1 MQFLSYIC
9 APNGMKKG
17 YHYILLGLT
26 VVIALV
32 CGWLVPRVNVNS
44 DMTKYLP
51 NQSRMR
57 QGLEIIMSDFSA
69 AQLQSADVKAMF
81 PDVRPDERDVL
92 MAQLNAIQ
100 DVNGVTYN
108 VSADSAYTL
117 FNLVVPKSIDQKALG
132 KAIRERYG
140 DDVIVET
147 SQDGATPPFSVIV
160 IAAILIFTVLFL
172 MAQSWLDPLLI
183 LISTGIAVVINVGTN
198 YFMPSVSITTNYIA
212 PILQLVLSL
221 DYSIVLLNRYRQEL
235 NSGVERTLSQS
246 INTAIQKAIPSII
259 SSALT
264 TVVGLLMLLLMR
276 LKIGMDMGIVL
287 AKGVLCSLFCTF
299 TVLPSLLLL
308 CHNWLQ
314 KTNKRVFVLPTDR
327 ISRFVTHHKVTLVI
341 FIVLLFGSSYY
352 FSRHTE
358 ITFSTNGESK
368 ISKVFPRLNPMLVI
382 YDTKDE
388 PGIMQLADSMKHS
401 ENVLS
406 IVSYPTLLKEQ
417 YTATE
422 LTAHIK
428 RLTTDMADY
437 MPTIDNMSMLTPELM
452 QVVYY
457 LHSGSGD
464 TLAISFPEVMRFIKE
479 ECIEN
484 PLFANVI
491 DERMRSQ
498 IQLLDGLLAI
508 QGNSDD
514 DEEEEEEVE
523 SRKDVQRDNVQSTKV
538 ESGESREESGE
549 TRGKSHQRQEVD
561 AHLTPVS
568 EESQKTKVESQKSK
582 VESGSGSR
590 KHNRGKMAVD
600 GKVSVI
606 QFANILDAIYANE
619 QSHYLRM
626 ITDTT
631 LLRKDMNV
639 RQMADYIGSTNSQT
653 KLIFSMSDYG
663 KRMTPLQYVHFLTDD
678 LFQRK
683 ALRNMVSD
691 EQKNE
696 LIIRERFMDNANIDA
711 YLSIPELSS
720 MLIEYGFHTMSEAR
734 VLAIAQGQ
742 DLLPEQEET
751 IDEEFEH
758 PLYAESDSCEQ
769 LEQELRGTE
778 KITSPIV
785 KSDTE
790 RKAELMV
797 ELMGSDKRYKSNEM
811 VKIFKS
817 LGETIAPSTANLLY
831 CYYGS
836 QHNYNDSLRMSL
848 EGLLYYA
855 ADTLIK
861 DQQVTA
867 FLDEPTRQL
876 IESIPEQLKEGI
888 GMLSHEDYALMV
900 LVTDLPDES
909 DETYA
914 FVERLDTLSAETLNE
929 PCYLVGESVMFDEMK
944 RGFSAEMTRITL
956 FTILAIF
963 LIVALTFKSVLVPTI
978 LVMTVMTA
986 VFVNVTVSGW
996 VSGGM
1001 LYLAYLIVQS
1011 ILMGATIDYG
1021 ILFANYYKENR
1032 RTLDEYESS
1041 TQAYKGSIRTIMTSG
1056 IIMVIGPGVMAV
1068 SVNDVAISSIVGCL
1082 AVGSAVSVLLIL
1094 FVLPGILVA
1103 FDRWVVNKKKCK

>member
-1 MQFLSYIC
+1 
-9 APNGMKKG
+9 MKKG

-147 SQDGATPPFSVIV
+147 SQDGATPPFSVIA

-246 INTAIQKAIPSII
+246 INTAIQKATPSII

-287 AKGVLCSLFCTF
+287 AKGVLCSLICTF

-352 FSRHTE
+352 FSRQTE

-388 PGIMQLADSMKHS
+388 PGIMQLADSMKQS

-514 DEEEEEEVE
+514 EEEEEEEVE
-523 SRKDVQRDNVQSTKV
+523 SQKSKVESQKQIV

-549 TRGKSHQRQEVD
+549 TRGKSHQRQEAD
-561 AHLTPVS
+561 AHLTPIS
-568 EESQKTKVESQKSK
+568 DESQKTKVE
-582 VESGSGSR
+582 SGSR

-631 LLRKDMNV
+631 QLRKDMNV

-711 YLSIPELSS
+711 YLSIQELSS

-778 KITSPIV
+778 KTTSPIV

-855 ADTLIK
+855 ADTLIQ

-876 IESIPEQLKEGI
+876 IESIPEQLKDGI

-914 FVERLDTLSAETLNE
+914 FVERLDTLSAKTLNE

-1032 RTLDEYESS
+1032 RTLDEYDSS

>member
-1 MQFLSYIC
+1 
-9 APNGMKKG
+9 MKKKLYLCRVFLNVFKVRNK
-17 YHYILLGLT
+17 YHYILLVLSLALC
-26 VVIALV
+26 VVCLV
-32 CGWLVPRVNVNS
+32 LIPRVNVNS

-51 NQSRMR
+51 TNSRMR
-57 QGLEIIMSDFSA
+57 QGLEIISSDFSA
-69 AQLQSADVKAMF
+69 AQLQNADVKAMF
-81 PDVRPDERDVL
+81 PDVREDERDIL
-92 MAQLNAIQ
+92 LNQLNALP
-100 DVNGVTYN
+100 DVNGITYN
-108 VSADSAYTL
+108 VSTDSSYTL
-117 FNLVVPKSIDQKALG
+117 FNMVVPKSIDQKALG
-132 KAIRERYG
+132 KSIRERYG

-183 LISTGIAVVINVGTN
+183 LITTGIAVAINVGTN

-235 NSGVERTLSQS
+235 NSGIERTLSQS

-259 SSALT
+259 SSAMT

-287 AKGVLCSLFCTF
+287 AKGVLCSLVCTF

-308 CHNWLQ
+308 FHKALQ
-314 KTNKRVFVLPTDR
+314 KTTKRVFVLPTDR
-327 ISRFVTHHKVTLVI
+327 ISRFVTHHKVSLVI

-352 FSRHTE
+352 FSRQTD
-358 ITFSTNGESK
+358 ITFSTNGKSQ
-368 ISKVFPRLNPMLVI
+368 ISEVFPRLNPMLVV

-388 PGIMQLADSMKHS
+388 EGVMQLADSLRPS
-401 ENVLS
+401 DNVLS

-417 YTATE
+417 YTAEE

-428 RLTTDMADY
+428 RLTVDMADY
-437 MPTIDNMSMLTPELM
+437 VPAIDNMSLLTPELM

-457 LHSGSGD
+457 LHSGSSD
-464 TLAISFPEVMRFIKE
+464 TLTIRFPEIMRFIKE
-479 ECIEN
+479 DCLEN
-484 PLFANVI
+484 PLFSGVI
-491 DERMRSQ
+491 DDHMRSQ

-508 QGNSDD
+508 SNNTE
-514 DEEEEEEVE
+514 DEEESDEEAT
-523 SRKDVQRDNVQSTKV
+523 N
-538 ESGESREESGE
+538 EEPIIAL
-549 TRGKSHQRQEVD
+549 RQDVD
-561 AHLTPVS
+561 AHITPITPNTQEVTTDV
-568 EESQKTKVESQKSK
+568 KNNARY
-582 VESGSGSR
+582 G
-590 KHNRGKMAVD
+590 RGRMISD
-600 GKVSVI
+600 GKISVI
-606 QFANILDAIYANE
+606 QFSSMLDAIYFNE
-619 QSHYLRM
+619 ESAYLHA

-631 LLRKDMNV
+631 LLRKDMNI
-639 RQMADYIGSTNSQT
+639 RQMAEYIGSTNSQT

-683 ALRNMVSD
+683 ALRSMVSD
-691 EQKNE
+691 EQKQE
-696 LIIRERFMDNANIDA
+696 LTIRKRFMDYANSDA
-711 YLSIPELSS
+711 YLSADELSQ
-720 MLIEYGFHTMSEAR
+720 MLIEYGFKTMNEAR
-734 VLAIAQGQ
+734 VLSIARGQ
-742 DLLPEQEET
+742 DLTPEQEKET
-751 IDEEFEH
+751 QHLTSINEEPASSFD
-758 PLYAESDSCEQ
+758 ADSCEV
-769 LEQELRGTE
+769 QEEEPIIVLVAP
-778 KITSPIV
+778 IT
-785 KSDTE
+785 KSENE
-790 RKAELMV
+790 RKAGLMV
-797 ELMGSDKRYKSNEM
+797 ELMESEKEYTSIEM

-817 LGETIAPSTANLLY
+817 LGEDIPLSTVNLLY
-831 CYYGS
+831 SYYGS
-836 QHNYNDSLRMSL
+836 QNYYNDSLRMSL

-861 DQQVTA
+861 DQQVTN
-867 FLDEPTRQL
+867 FLDEQTRQM

-888 GMLSHEDYALMV
+888 GMLSHDDYALMV
-900 LVTDLPDES
+900 LITNLPDES
-909 DETYA
+909 EETYS
-914 FVERLDTLSAETLNE
+914 FVEHLDTLSSDLLTE
-929 PCYLVGESVMFDEMK
+929 PYYLVGESIMFDEMK
-944 RGFSAEMTRITL
+944 QGFSAEMTRITL

-1041 TQAYKGSIRTIMTSG
+1041 TQAYRGSIRTIMTSG

-1068 SVNDVAISSIVGCL
+1068 SVDDVAISSIVGCL

-1103 FDRWVVNKKKCK
+1103 FDKWVVNKKKCK

>member
-1 MQFLSYIC
+1 
-9 APNGMKKG
+9 MKKG

-26 VVIALV
+26 VVIALA

-246 INTAIQKAIPSII
+246 INTAIQKATPSII

-287 AKGVLCSLFCTF
+287 AKGVLCSLICTF

-352 FSRHTE
+352 FSRQTE

-388 PGIMQLADSMKHS
+388 SGIMQLADSMKQS

-491 DERMRSQ
+491 DDRMRSQ

-514 DEEEEEEVE
+514 DEEEEEKVE
-523 SRKDVQRDNVQSTKV
+523 SQKSKVESQKVLASTPGIV

-568 EESQKTKVESQKSK
+568 DESQKTKVESQKSK

-631 LLRKDMNV
+631 QLRKDMNV

-711 YLSIPELSS
+711 YLSIQELSS

-778 KITSPIV
+778 KTTSPIV

-876 IESIPEQLKEGI
+876 IESIPEQLKDGI

-914 FVERLDTLSAETLNE
+914 FVERLDTLSAKTLNE

>member
-1 MQFLSYIC
+1 
-9 APNGMKKG
+9 MKKG

-246 INTAIQKAIPSII
+246 INTAIQKAVPSII

-287 AKGVLCSLFCTF
+287 AKGVLCSLICTF

-352 FSRHTE
+352 FSRHTD

-514 DEEEEEEVE
+514 DEEEVE
-523 SRKDVQRDNVQSTKV
+523 SQKSKVESQKVLASTPGIV

-549 TRGKSHQRQEVD
+549 TRGKSHQRQDVD
-561 AHLTPVS
+561 AHLTLVS

-631 LLRKDMNV
+631 QLRKDMNV

>member
-1 MQFLSYIC
+1 
-9 APNGMKKG
+9 MKKG

-246 INTAIQKAIPSII
+246 INTAIQKATPSII

-287 AKGVLCSLFCTF
+287 AKGVLCSLICTF

-352 FSRHTE
+352 FSRQTE

-388 PGIMQLADSMKHS
+388 PGIMQLADSMKQS

-514 DEEEEEEVE
+514 EEEEVE
-523 SRKDVQRDNVQSTKV
+523 SRKSKVESRKLLV

-561 AHLTPVS
+561 AHLTPIS
-568 EESQKTKVESQKSK
+568 DDSQKTKVESQKSK
-582 VESGSGSR
+582 VESGNGSR

-631 LLRKDMNV
+631 QLRKDMNV

-778 KITSPIV
+778 KTTAPIV

-797 ELMGSDKRYKSNEM
+797 ELMGSDKRYKSTEM

-855 ADTLIK
+855 ADTLIQ

-876 IESIPEQLKEGI
+876 IESIPEQLKDGI

-914 FVERLDTLSAETLNE
+914 FVERLDTLSAKTLNE

-1032 RTLDEYESS
+1032 RTLDEYDSS

-1103 FDRWVVNKKKCK
+1103 FDRWVVNKKNCK

>member
-1 MQFLSYIC
+1 
-9 APNGMKKG
+9 MKKG

-26 VVIALV
+26 VVIALA

-246 INTAIQKAIPSII
+246 INTAIQKATPSII

-287 AKGVLCSLFCTF
+287 AKGVLCSLICTF

-352 FSRHTE
+352 FSRQTE

-388 PGIMQLADSMKHS
+388 PGIMQLADSMKQS

-514 DEEEEEEVE
+514 EEEEVIE
-523 SRKDVQRDNVQSTKV
+523 SRKSKVESQKVLASTPGIV

-561 AHLTPVS
+561 AHLTLVS
-568 EESQKTKVESQKSK
+568 DESQKSK
-582 VESGSGSR
+582 VESGSR

-631 LLRKDMNV
+631 QLRKDMNV

-711 YLSIPELSS
+711 YLSIQELSS

-778 KITSPIV
+778 KTTSPIV

-817 LGETIAPSTANLLY
+817 LGETIAPSTVNLLY

-855 ADTLIK
+855 ADTLIQ

-876 IESIPEQLKEGI
+876 IESIPEQLKDGI

-914 FVERLDTLSAETLNE
+914 FVERLDTLSAKTLNE

-1032 RTLDEYESS
+1032 RTLDEYDSS

>member
-1 MQFLSYIC
+1 
-9 APNGMKKG
+9 MKKG

-26 VVIALV
+26 VVIALA

-246 INTAIQKAIPSII
+246 INTAIQKATPSII

-287 AKGVLCSLFCTF
+287 AKGVLCSLICTF

-352 FSRHTE
+352 FSRQTE

-388 PGIMQLADSMKHS
+388 PGIMQLADSMKQS

-514 DEEEEEEVE
+514 EEEEEEEVIE
-523 SRKDVQRDNVQSTKV
+523 SRKSKVESQKVLASTPGIV

-561 AHLTPVS
+561 AHLTLVS
-568 EESQKTKVESQKSK
+568 DESQKSK
-582 VESGSGSR
+582 VESGSR

-619 QSHYLRM
+619 QSRYLRM

-631 LLRKDMNV
+631 QLRKDMNV

-711 YLSIPELSS
+711 YLSIQELSS

-769 LEQELRGTE
+769 LEQELRSTE
-778 KITSPIV
+778 KTTSPIV

-797 ELMGSDKRYKSNEM
+797 ELMGSDKRYKSTEM

-817 LGETIAPSTANLLY
+817 LGETIAPSTVNLLY

-855 ADTLIK
+855 ADTLIQ

-876 IESIPEQLKEGI
+876 IESIPEQLKDGI

-914 FVERLDTLSAETLNE
+914 FVERLDTLSAKTLNE

-1032 RTLDEYESS
+1032 RTLDEYDSS

>member
-1 MQFLSYIC
+1 
-9 APNGMKKG
+9 MKKG

-26 VVIALV
+26 VVIALA

-246 INTAIQKAIPSII
+246 INTAIQKATPSII

-287 AKGVLCSLFCTF
+287 AKGVLCSLICTF

-352 FSRHTE
+352 FSRQTE

-388 PGIMQLADSMKHS
+388 PGIMQLADSMKQS

-514 DEEEEEEVE
+514 EEEEVE
-523 SRKDVQRDNVQSTKV
+523 SRKSKV
-538 ESGESREESGE
+538 ESQKSKVESQKQIVESEES
-549 TRGKSHQRQEVD
+549 
-561 AHLTPVS
+561 AHLTPIS
-568 EESQKTKVESQKSK
+568 DESQKTKVESQKSK
-582 VESGSGSR
+582 VESGSR

-631 LLRKDMNV
+631 QLRKDMNV

-778 KITSPIV
+778 KTTSPIV

-855 ADTLIK
+855 ADTLIQ

-876 IESIPEQLKEGI
+876 IESIPEQLKDGI

-914 FVERLDTLSAETLNE
+914 FVERLDTLSAKTLNE

>member
-1 MQFLSYIC
+1 
-9 APNGMKKG
+9 MKKG

-246 INTAIQKAIPSII
+246 INTAIQKAVPSII

-287 AKGVLCSLFCTF
+287 AKGVLCSLICTF

-388 PGIMQLADSMKHS
+388 PGIMQLADSMKQS

-514 DEEEEEEVE
+514 DEEEEEEVVE
-523 SRKDVQRDNVQSTKV
+523 SQKSKVESQKVLASTPGIV

-561 AHLTPVS
+561 AHLTLVS
-568 EESQKTKVESQKSK
+568 DDSQKTKVE
-582 VESGSGSR
+582 SGSR

-631 LLRKDMNV
+631 QLRKDMNV

-711 YLSIPELSS
+711 YLSIQELSS

-778 KITSPIV
+778 KTTSPIV

-855 ADTLIK
+855 ADTLIQ

-876 IESIPEQLKEGI
+876 IESIPEQLKDGI

-1032 RTLDEYESS
+1032 RTLDEYDSS

>member
-1 MQFLSYIC
+1 
-9 APNGMKKG
+9 MKKG

-26 VVIALV
+26 VVIALA

-246 INTAIQKAIPSII
+246 INTAIQKATPSII

-287 AKGVLCSLFCTF
+287 AKGVLCSLICTF

-352 FSRHTE
+352 FSRQTE

-388 PGIMQLADSMKHS
+388 SGIMQLADSMKQS

-514 DEEEEEEVE
+514 DEEEVE
-523 SRKDVQRDNVQSTKV
+523 SQKSKVESQKLLVESQKQIV
-538 ESGESREESGE
+538 ESGES
-549 TRGKSHQRQEVD
+549 
-561 AHLTPVS
+561 AHLTPIS
-568 EESQKTKVESQKSK
+568 DDSQKTKVESQKSK

-631 LLRKDMNV
+631 QLRKDMNV

-778 KITSPIV
+778 KTTSPIV

-817 LGETIAPSTANLLY
+817 LGETIAPSTVNLLY

-855 ADTLIK
+855 ADTLIQ

-876 IESIPEQLKEGI
+876 IESIPEQLKDGI

>member
-1 MQFLSYIC
+1 
-9 APNGMKKG
+9 MKKG

-246 INTAIQKAIPSII
+246 INTAIQKATPSII

-287 AKGVLCSLFCTF
+287 AKGVLCSLICTF

-352 FSRHTE
+352 FSRQTE

-388 PGIMQLADSMKHS
+388 PGIMQLADSMKQS

-498 IQLLDGLLAI
+498 IQ
-508 QGNSDD
+508 GNSD
-514 DEEEEEEVE
+514 DEEEEVIE
-523 SRKDVQRDNVQSTKV
+523 SRKSKVESQKVLASTPGIV

-549 TRGKSHQRQEVD
+549 TRDKSHQRQEVD
-561 AHLTPVS
+561 AHLTLVS
-568 EESQKTKVESQKSK
+568 DESQKSK
-582 VESGSGSR
+582 IESGSR

-631 LLRKDMNV
+631 QLRKDMNV

-711 YLSIPELSS
+711 YLSIQELSS

-778 KITSPIV
+778 KTTSPIV

-817 LGETIAPSTANLLY
+817 LGETIAPSTVNLLY

-855 ADTLIK
+855 ADTLIQ
-861 DQQVTA
+861 DLQVTA

-876 IESIPEQLKEGI
+876 IESIPEQLKDGI

>member
-1 MQFLSYIC
+1 
-9 APNGMKKG
+9 MKKG

-26 VVIALV
+26 VVIALA

-246 INTAIQKAIPSII
+246 INTAIQKATPSII

-287 AKGVLCSLFCTF
+287 AKGVLCSLICTF

-352 FSRHTE
+352 FSRHTD

-388 PGIMQLADSMKHS
+388 PGIMQLADSMKQS

-514 DEEEEEEVE
+514 EEEEVE
-523 SRKDVQRDNVQSTKV
+523 SQKSKVESQKVLASTPGIV

-568 EESQKTKVESQKSK
+568 DESQKTKVESQKSK

-631 LLRKDMNV
+631 QLRKDMNV

-711 YLSIPELSS
+711 YLSIQELSS

-778 KITSPIV
+778 KTTSPIV

-855 ADTLIK
+855 ADTLIQ

-876 IESIPEQLKEGI
+876 IESIPEQLKDGI

-914 FVERLDTLSAETLNE
+914 FVERLDTLSAKTLNE

>member
-1 MQFLSYIC
+1 
-9 APNGMKKG
+9 MKKG

-287 AKGVLCSLFCTF
+287 AKGVLCSLICTF

-388 PGIMQLADSMKHS
+388 PGIMQLADSMKQS

-514 DEEEEEEVE
+514 EEEEVE
-523 SRKDVQRDNVQSTKV
+523 SRKSKV

-568 EESQKTKVESQKSK
+568 DESQKTKVESQKSK
-582 VESGSGSR
+582 VESGSR

-631 LLRKDMNV
+631 QLRKDMNV

-778 KITSPIV
+778 KTTSPIV

-855 ADTLIK
+855 ADTLIQ

-876 IESIPEQLKEGI
+876 IESIPEQLKDGI

-914 FVERLDTLSAETLNE
+914 FVERLDTLSAKTLNE

>member
-1 MQFLSYIC
+1 
-9 APNGMKKG
+9 
-17 YHYILLGLT
+17 
-26 VVIALV
+26 
-32 CGWLVPRVNVNS
+32 
-44 DMTKYLP
+44 
-51 NQSRMR
+51 
-57 QGLEIIMSDFSA
+57 
-69 AQLQSADVKAMF
+69 
-81 PDVRPDERDVL
+81 
-92 MAQLNAIQ
+92 
-100 DVNGVTYN
+100 
-108 VSADSAYTL
+108 
-117 FNLVVPKSIDQKALG
+117 
-132 KAIRERYG
+132 
-140 DDVIVET
+140 
-147 SQDGATPPFSVIV
+147 
-160 IAAILIFTVLFL
+160 
-172 MAQSWLDPLLI
+172 
-183 LISTGIAVVINVGTN
+183 
-198 YFMPSVSITTNYIA
+198 
-212 PILQLVLSL
+212 
-221 DYSIVLLNRYRQEL
+221 
-235 NSGVERTLSQS
+235 
-246 INTAIQKAIPSII
+246 
-259 SSALT
+259 
-264 TVVGLLMLLLMR
+264 
-276 LKIGMDMGIVL
+276 
-287 AKGVLCSLFCTF
+287 
-299 TVLPSLLLL
+299 
-308 CHNWLQ
+308 
-314 KTNKRVFVLPTDR
+314 
-327 ISRFVTHHKVTLVI
+327 
-341 FIVLLFGSSYY
+341 
-352 FSRHTE
+352 
-358 ITFSTNGESK
+358 
-368 ISKVFPRLNPMLVI
+368 
-382 YDTKDE
+382 
-388 PGIMQLADSMKHS
+388 
-401 ENVLS
+401 
-406 IVSYPTLLKEQ
+406 
-417 YTATE
+417 
-422 LTAHIK
+422 
-428 RLTTDMADY
+428 
-437 MPTIDNMSMLTPELM
+437 
-452 QVVYY
+452 
-457 LHSGSGD
+457 
-464 TLAISFPEVMRFIKE
+464 
-479 ECIEN
+479 
-484 PLFANVI
+484 
-491 DERMRSQ
+491 
-498 IQLLDGLLAI
+498 
-508 QGNSDD
+508 
-514 DEEEEEEVE
+514 
-523 SRKDVQRDNVQSTKV
+523 
-538 ESGESREESGE
+538 
-549 TRGKSHQRQEVD
+549 
-561 AHLTPVS
+561 
-568 EESQKTKVESQKSK
+568 
-582 VESGSGSR
+582 
-590 KHNRGKMAVD
+590 MAVD

-631 LLRKDMNV
+631 QLRKDMNV

-778 KITSPIV
+778 KTTSPIV

-914 FVERLDTLSAETLNE
+914 FVERLDTLSAKTLNE

-963 LIVALTFKSVLVPTI
+963 LIVALTFRSVLVPTI

>member
-1 MQFLSYIC
+1 
-9 APNGMKKG
+9 MKKG

-26 VVIALV
+26 VVIALA

-246 INTAIQKAIPSII
+246 INTAIQKATPSII

-287 AKGVLCSLFCTF
+287 AKGVLCSLICTF

-388 PGIMQLADSMKHS
+388 AGIMQLADSMKQS

-514 DEEEEEEVE
+514 EEEEVE
-523 SRKDVQRDNVQSTKV
+523 SRKLLVESQKQID

-561 AHLTPVS
+561 AHLTLVS
-568 EESQKTKVESQKSK
+568 DDSQKTKVE
-582 VESGSGSR
+582 SGSR

-631 LLRKDMNV
+631 QLRKDMNV

-778 KITSPIV
+778 KTTSPIV

-855 ADTLIK
+855 ADTLIQ

-876 IESIPEQLKEGI
+876 IESIPEQLKDGI

-914 FVERLDTLSAETLNE
+914 FVERLDTLSAKTLNE

-1032 RTLDEYESS
+1032 RTLDEYDSS

>member
-1 MQFLSYIC
+1 
-9 APNGMKKG
+9 MKKG

-183 LISTGIAVVINVGTN
+183 LIATGIAVVINVGTN

-246 INTAIQKAIPSII
+246 INTAIQKATPSII

-287 AKGVLCSLFCTF
+287 AKGVLCSLICTF

-352 FSRHTE
+352 FSRQTE

-388 PGIMQLADSMKHS
+388 PGIMQLADSMKQS

-514 DEEEEEEVE
+514 EEEEVE
-523 SRKDVQRDNVQSTKV
+523 SRKSKV

-561 AHLTPVS
+561 VHLTPIS
-568 EESQKTKVESQKSK
+568 DDSQKTKVESQKSK
-582 VESGSGSR
+582 VESGSR

-631 LLRKDMNV
+631 QLRKDMNV

-778 KITSPIV
+778 KTTSPIV

-855 ADTLIK
+855 ADTLIQ

-876 IESIPEQLKEGI
+876 IESIPEQLKDGI